1 MQGGKYGEKEKVATF
16 VTQLE
21 AEVIEDK
28 MGTKYTEN
36 ANFLN
41 KYYFNALSSIVPSYR
56 LCIPFLQVI
65 DSAKTLEETSM

>member
-1 MQGGKYGEKEKVATF
+1 LQGGKYGEKEKVATF

-41 KYYFNALSSIVPSYR
+41 KYYFDALSSIVPSYR
-56 LCIPFLQVI
+56 L
-65 DSAKTLEETSM
+65 